1 MEDREL
7 YDIRSAS
14 RRVHRSRMTIYNW
27 MHDGLNYQRIGGRR
41 YITHDDL
48 LAMLRSKLT
57 GHRAQRQTG
66 KAGRFSNSV

>member
-27 MHDGLNYQRIGGRR
+27 MNHGMPYQRIGGRR
-41 YITHDDL
+41 YIAHDDL
-48 LAMLRSKLT
+48 LATLRTKLI
-57 GHRAQRQTG
+57 GHRQQRSTG
-66 KAGRFSNSV
+66 RAGRFSSPV